1 VGKPKVEAIQ
11 KPLVSFPLGALSR
24 VVTGFT
30 FAVQT
35 ASSFSETVA
44 EFLEDLTD
52 GMTAGDEIAETETTL
67 EKLDNILP
75 PSEQDHLAIDGTGLE
90 PTALRANSN
99 IAGYNPISTPTG
111 TPGTAANP
119 WLTGVHSAASGGG
132 AGTGLPMGYNAFGAS
147 SPSVINL
154 GERSANSYA
163 DFFHGPEVPVLIF
176 TLSNV
181 NTQRVQLED
190 LCRKLELALEEA
202 RQQLSAIPEL
212 PERAGYEVFA
222 KVVDTVEGLIRQTH
236 NKLLHIYRGYRGS
249 AAALEHQS
257 LLASIKRVSGLIN
270 SSLEASKQFILFHSS
285 LTHASKGSPS
295 SSHTSL
301 MQANN
306 KLVEALANCVHE
318 LCDEQPLTTEARSA
332 VPQDGGGAEAI
343 LKRIIDGVSLELPS
357 DIMSTLHGDIDG
369 ITEYGELPSDIFA
382 VIDLE
387 VHSFYGT
394 CDVPY
399 LPALCSLVREAMTL
413 SRKLAISQA
422 RLLSIFYNEDI
433 DSSKK
438 LTSLRD
444 AIRFIRRTTNIAI
457 HSFYLFTMSEDDRPR
472 ERDVEDAMEGSQEF
486 IKMLKQKIYKL
497 RCTVELYEGMSE
509 SDPESISN
517 SFWELS
523 ETLERIIK
531 MLRDKTQELR
541 EFLVE
546 NRLFWERP

>member
-1 VGKPKVEAIQ
+1 
-11 KPLVSFPLGALSR
+11 
-24 VVTGFT
+24 
-30 FAVQT
+30 
-35 ASSFSETVA
+35 
-44 EFLEDLTD
+44 
-52 GMTAGDEIAETETTL
+52 M
-67 EKLDNILP
+67 
-75 PSEQDHLAIDGTGLE
+75 
-90 PTALRANSN
+90 
-99 IAGYNPISTPTG
+99 
-111 TPGTAANP
+111 
-119 WLTGVHSAASGGG
+119 
-132 AGTGLPMGYNAFGAS
+132 
-147 SPSVINL
+147 
-154 GERSANSYA
+154 
-163 DFFHGPEVPVLIF
+163 
-176 TLSNV
+176 
-181 NTQRVQLED
+181 
-190 LCRKLELALEEA
+190 
-202 RQQLSAIPEL
+202 
-212 PERAGYEVFA
+212 
-222 KVVDTVEGLIRQTH
+222 
-236 NKLLHIYRGYRGS
+236 
-249 AAALEHQS
+249 
-257 LLASIKRVSGLIN
+257 
-270 SSLEASKQFILFHSS
+270 
-285 LTHASKGSPS
+285 
-295 SSHTSL
+295 
-301 MQANN
+301 
-306 KLVEALANCVHE
+306 
-318 LCDEQPLTTEARSA
+318 
-332 VPQDGGGAEAI
+332 
-343 LKRIIDGVSLELPS
+343 SLELPS

-486 IKMLKQKIYKL
+486 IKMLKQKIDKL

-517 SFWELS
+517 SLWELS